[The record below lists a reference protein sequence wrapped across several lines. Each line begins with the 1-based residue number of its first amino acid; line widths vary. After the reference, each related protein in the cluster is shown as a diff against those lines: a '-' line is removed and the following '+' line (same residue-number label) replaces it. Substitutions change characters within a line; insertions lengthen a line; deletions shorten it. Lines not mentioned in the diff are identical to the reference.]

1 MVAVA
6 GPGAGELKLDGLL
19 LYGVGVVLAPVVHPE
34 EAAQHQDD
42 QRQHTHTKH
51 HTRWNMENT
60 NYDNIMQWQ
69 WPYLPSMVT
78 ASEASS
84 GVTSITDMIRR

>member
-1 MVAVA
+1 MNKTKSYFNCWSSIEAVWQMVAVA

-60 NYDNIMQWQ
+60 NYDNIMQ
-69 WPYLPSMVT
+69 
-78 ASEASS
+78 
-84 GVTSITDMIRR
+84 